1 MLAHIY
7 GIFTYGIYTLWGEN
21 MSQRPIQSW
30 GALLPPP
37 LLIRRKGDNG
47 SNSRAGDVKDGTEPN
62 ARVSGLF

>member
-1 MLAHIY
+1 
-7 GIFTYGIYTLWGEN
+7 